1 MFLAVFPNSE
11 DTIASNLAITKGNP
25 ICSEIYLATVVFPH
39 PGFPY
44 NNKELEDKP
53 YYLEYM
59 EETREEAY
67 KAIQNK
73 FTMSQPL
80 KVTNDHKV
88 FIIFRGNVDMRD
100 VKTFCKMMLQELEYF
115 TEGVHKADYAELETM
130 FMEIG
135 RAPTFMKASKVGEK
149 LTQTDI
155 LDKIMVRMDGHDQ
168 PQDNGCLTPY
178 TDYVDFK
185 EEEKRQNL
193 KKEELEEIVEW

>member
-1 MFLAVFPNSE
+1 MADKKYPVLYATSVKG
-11 DTIASNLAITKGNP
+11 TIFRHCG
-25 ICSEIYLATVVFPH
+25 IYNTIYFNI
-39 PGFPY
+39 Y

-59 EETREEAY
+59 DETRKEVY

-115 TEGVHKADYAELETM
+115 MEGVHKADYAELETM

-193 KKEELEEIVEW
+193 KKEELEEVVEW

>member
-1 MFLAVFPNSE
+1 MADKKYPVLYATSVKG
-11 DTIASNLAITKGNP
+11 TIFRHCGVYNT
-25 ICSEIYLATVVFPH
+25 IYFNI
-39 PGFPY
+39 Y

-59 EETREEAY
+59 EKTREEVY

-115 TEGVHKADYAELETM
+115 TEGIHTADYAELETM

-135 RAPTFMKASKVGEK
+135 RAPSFLKASKVGEK

-155 LDKIMVRMDGHDQ
+155 LDKIMVHMDGHDQ

-178 TDYVDFK
+178 TDYVDSK

-193 KKEELEEIVEW
+193 EKEELEEVVEW

>member
-1 MFLAVFPNSE
+1 
-11 DTIASNLAITKGNP
+11 
-25 ICSEIYLATVVFPH
+25 
-39 PGFPY
+39 
-44 NNKELEDKP
+44 
-53 YYLEYM
+53 M
-59 EETREEAY
+59 EKTREEAY

-88 FIIFRGNVDMRD
+88 FIIFRGNIDMRD

-155 LDKIMVRMDGHDQ
+155 LDKIMVHMDGHDQ

-193 KKEELEEIVEW
+193 KKEELEEVVEW